1 MLDLL
6 RLTPMTEIQ
15 SLYVTTMQTS
25 AESLLGC
32 LNDILDFSKV
42 ILHCFKISLLFVS
55 VTQGVPQYQRWR
67 GKVSK
72 MVGIEGDLR

>member
-42 ILHCFKISLLFVS
+42 ISAASRSLYSLACL
-55 VTQGVPQYQRWR
+55 T
-67 GKVSK
+67 
-72 MVGIEGDLR
+72 